1 MCATAGSDLT
11 FVHARKFPLTLSSF
25 TVRRRSWQAPPLN
38 LPFALVNLCWLASRR
53 VAPAGGFSA
62 PIGKAAQRRKTQN
75 MRTFA
80 RRYAHTKAMRKWKG
94 VEIRLHDALQHTQ
107 ETVALLAALE
117 TQLLPLCAPRPRMQD
132 VANCETVK
140 GIVHALQQLC
150 LHVRVYQTEAMINQV
165 LSRVSYIH
173 LFI

>member
-1 MCATAGSDLT
+1 MCQQWIK
-11 FVHARKFPLTLSSF
+11 VIEPLLKEH
-25 TVRRRSWQAPPLN
+25 
-38 LPFALVNLCWLASRR
+38 
-53 VAPAGGFSA
+53 VAIVAQPAGPGGGGGVDVQGPMEEIDWWKNRLLRLEHISKQMLTPA
-62 PIGKAAQRRKTQN
+62 CRHVLQVNAH
-75 MRTFA
+75 
-80 RRYAHTKAMRKWKG
+80 AHTKAMRKWKG

-165 LSRVSYIH
+165 LSRVSYIY